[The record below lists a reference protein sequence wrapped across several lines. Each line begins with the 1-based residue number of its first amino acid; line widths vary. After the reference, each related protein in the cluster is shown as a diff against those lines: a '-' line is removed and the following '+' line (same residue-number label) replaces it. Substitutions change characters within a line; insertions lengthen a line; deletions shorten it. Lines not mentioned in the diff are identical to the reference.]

1 MKKIIPVILIVVLII
16 AMAAVLAACN
26 PTTMDKVKGTYKLKV
41 NTVGEQAT
49 DLIVKNKIEAY
60 LVVTGG
66 ESGYFVYKDSSTPLT
81 VKEVKLTYKLNTDN
95 AEKVE
100 KVTIEDT
107 QGWINDRIG
116 CSNVFFVD
124 KDSTGVRLTYQQK
137 KFGKLIDEKTT
148 TYLKVNDSTNF
159 SYVKSKLG
167 ELPATIKNNDASRLH
182 GVWEAVEEGSTTSK
196 FFDFNAATNVV
207 TEYSLKNGSQDII
220 KTEHAY
226 TVSEFVE
233 TETGVNVITASVTI
247 EGVAEQYEITV
258 SEGKNVFF
266 RRITATEPEKTWSD
280 YTYYSTL
287 SELNIESFMLDSNQ

>member
-1 MKKIIPVILIVVLII
+1 MKKIIPIILIVVLVI
-16 AMAAVLAACN
+16 AMAAVLVACN
-26 PTTMDKVKGTYKLKV
+26 PTTMDKVKGTYKLRV

-49 DLIVKNKIEAY
+49 DLIIKNEIEAY

-116 CSNVFFVD
+116 CSNNFFVD
-124 KDSTGVRLTYQQK
+124 KDSNNVRLTYQQK

-148 TYLKVNDSTNF
+148 TYYKVDESTSL

-207 TEYSLKNGSQDII
+207 TEYTRENDSQEII

-226 TVSEFVE
+226 TVSEFAE

-247 EGVAEQYEITV
+247 EGIDEQYEITV

-266 RRITATEPEKTWSD
+266 RRITATEPEKTWAD
-280 YTYYSTL
+280 YSYYTTL
-287 SELNIESFMLDSNQ
+287 SALNVENFMLSLG